1 MIPKTQSHSRRHA
14 RSLEEPRSQHFLH
27 HAALVCDL
35 VRSMHIPYDRPVL
48 EIGAGTGAITAA
60 LADAGLRVIAIEK
73 DVRLYRALRSRFIGR
88 TNVECHHAD
97 FLAMP
102 LLRELHTVVSNVPYA
117 ITSALVRRVFASGAS
132 DAHLIVQREAA
143 EKLTGRP
150 ATTLTSLLSEPWFE
164 MEIVRALRREDF
176 RPPPSVESVLLRIH
190 RRDAPLVRSR
200 EAQAYREFV
209 LRTFGAR
216 RQRARDALR
225 LALTERQMVRLMR
238 DLGIGRDAR
247 PSQIAFPQWLA
258 MFRFHAHGRLSGAPR
273 CGRYRNMS
281 RSAGRISSLI
291 APPPLS
297 NETPRTMATG
307 TRSSLPC
314 TSSAAAASSSTTAI
328 CVTRSS

>member
-1 MIPKTQSHSRRHA
+1 MIHDTHRPSRRHA
-14 RSLEEPRSQHFLH
+14 DPHGEPRSQHFLH
-27 HAALVCDL
+27 DRALVHDL
-35 VRSMHIPYDRPVL
+35 VRSMRIARDRPVL
-48 EIGAGTGAITAA
+48 EVGAGTGAITSA
-60 LADAGLRVIAIEK
+60 LADAGLRVIAVEK

-102 LLRELHTVVSNVPYA
+102 LLGAPHTVVSNVPYA
-117 ITSALVRRVFASGAS
+117 ITSALVRRLLASGAT

-150 ATTLTSLLSEPWFE
+150 ATTLTSLLREPWFE
-164 MEIVRALRREDF
+164 IRVVRALRREDF
-176 RPPPSVESVLLRIH
+176 RPPPSVDSVMLRVH
-190 RRDAPLVRSR
+190 RREAPLVRSR
-200 EAQAYREFV
+200 EAQVYREFV
-209 LRTFGAR
+209 LRTFGTR
-216 RQRARDALR
+216 RQHARDALR
-225 LALTERQMVRLMR
+225 LAFTERQMVRLMR
-238 DLGIGRDAR
+238 DLGIDRDAR

-258 MFRFHAHGRLSGAPR
+258 MFRFHAHGRLAGAPR